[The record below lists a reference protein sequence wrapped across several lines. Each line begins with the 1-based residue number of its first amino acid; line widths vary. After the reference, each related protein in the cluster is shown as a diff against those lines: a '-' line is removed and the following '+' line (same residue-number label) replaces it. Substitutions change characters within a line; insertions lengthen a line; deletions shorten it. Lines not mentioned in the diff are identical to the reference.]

1 MRGHETQRQVQ
12 WVRSVPCLDEV
23 LYEYDSKLSHE
34 GLTMT
39 VCYNITFEIIVHLG
53 ADGFMEYNKWMNEWI
68 KEYTYKTF
76 RNFFISLHTDLSKFS
91 IATDALQNENHM
103 GQL

>member
-1 MRGHETQRQVQ
+1 
-12 WVRSVPCLDEV
+12 VPCLDEV

-53 ADGFMEYNKWMNEWI
+53 ADGFMEYNK
-68 KEYTYKTF
+68 
-76 RNFFISLHTDLSKFS
+76 
-91 IATDALQNENHM
+91 
-103 GQL
+103 